1 MRYLLALALLTQAP
15 AEPTTLPHA
24 LRQIRSDARAVV
36 YPRRLPGGGME
47 TVLRAEHDFRITL
60 GGRRVRIWVVIEPEP
75 SGPVGF

>member
-24 LRQIRSDARAVV
+24 LHVIRSDARAVV
-36 YPRRLPGGGME
+36 FPRRLPGGGTV
-47 TVLRAEHDFRITL
+47 TVLRAEHDFRVSI
-60 GGRRVRIWVVIEPEP
+60 GGQRVRIWVVIEPEP